1 MTINSSGNGDR
12 SKDPN
17 LGDDFDADD
26 STAEEATRILPKR
39 PTQSTPLKGTLVGVA
54 QSDEEAGDDEEKT
67 VFLPAGVGSEVEKG
81 FDPAVAWLV
90 VIKGPGRGEYCPVF
104 YGQNSIGRGENQRIR
119 LNFGDTRITRDSHA
133 FLIYDDMA
141 RKFFLR
147 DNGKAN
153 LLRLNEA
160 PVMVPTEVK
169 DRDQISLGETVLLF
183 VALCGQEFD
192 WMSDGDEA
200 G

>member
-1 MTINSSGNGDR
+1 MTINTSGNGDR
-12 SKDPN
+12 SKDPK
-17 LGDDFDADD
+17 LGDASDAGD
-26 STAEEATRILPKR
+26 STAEETTRILPQR
-39 PTQSTPLKGTLVGVA
+39 PVQSTPFKGTLVGVA
-54 QSDEEAGDDEEKT
+54 QSDDTAGEDEEKT
-67 VFLPAGVGSEVEKG
+67 VFLTAGAGSDTG

-119 LNFGDTRITRDSHA
+119 LNFGDTRITRDPHA

-183 VALCGQEFD
+183 VSLCGQEFD

-200 G
+200 S